1 MNGPSIEEPI
11 VTSTGREDEEFV
23 RFGATST
30 PARPAVGVH
39 PASPRPICPDPVDT
53 AGLLSAEV
61 QGGYVSRPTS
71 DTLRGVRQRAHAR
84 IDVPRQGWRS
94 LLYRCTGINP
104 GPSLA
109 ELEQRRVVD
118 RVTASFIG
126 PRHIL
131 FANPKGGAGKTTTCL
146 GVAGTFGQ
154 HRGRG
159 VVAFDNNP
167 TRGTL
172 GLRSQIDTHER
183 TVTDL
188 LADLPAIR
196 QVGDLS
202 AYTRSQPDGHFEV
215 LASDED
221 PRMAVARGESDYVA
235 VMGVLDTFYKVICVD
250 TGNDVTAPV
259 FTAAVATS
267 DQLVVVTGASWD
279 DAYSASWM
287 LDHLEEHGA
296 GQLVRQAVTVVTLPR
311 GRSADLAAI
320 EEHFAARTRAVHRVP
335 FDPALDSGSEISLEA
350 LRPRTRRA
358 WLDVAAAI
366 ADGFPTG
373 GTAATHLQENL

>member
-1 MNGPSIEEPI
+1 
-11 VTSTGREDEEFV
+11 VTALHHDDEELV
-23 RFGATST
+23 RFGAA
-30 PARPAVGVH
+30 PRPAQPALDVDL
-39 PASPRPICPDPVDT
+39 ASPRPICPAPVDT
-53 AGLLSAEV
+53 ACPASSPVARGSV
-61 QGGYVSRPTS
+61 VPPTS
-71 DTLRGVRQRAHAR
+71 ETLRGVRQRAQVR
-84 IDVPRQGWRS
+84 VDVPRHGWRR

-109 ELEQRRVVD
+109 ELEHRRTVD
-118 RVTASFIG
+118 RLTASFTG

-172 GLRSQIDTHER
+172 GLRSQSDTHQR

-188 LADLPAIR
+188 LADLPTIR

-202 AYTRSQPDGHFEV
+202 AYTRSQPEGHFEV

-221 PRMAVARGESDYVA
+221 PRMAVARDESDYVA

-287 LDHLEEHGA
+287 LDHLEQHGA
-296 GQLVRQAVTVVTLPR
+296 GELVRRAVTVVTLPR
-311 GRSADLAAI
+311 GRSADIVAI
-320 EEHFAARTRAVHRVP
+320 DEHFAARTRAVHHVP
-335 FDPALDSGSEISLEA
+335 FDRALEVGAEISLDA

-358 WLDVAAAI
+358 WLDIAAAI
-366 ADGFPTG
+366 ADGFPTSG
-373 GTAATHLQENL
+373 APAADLQEDL